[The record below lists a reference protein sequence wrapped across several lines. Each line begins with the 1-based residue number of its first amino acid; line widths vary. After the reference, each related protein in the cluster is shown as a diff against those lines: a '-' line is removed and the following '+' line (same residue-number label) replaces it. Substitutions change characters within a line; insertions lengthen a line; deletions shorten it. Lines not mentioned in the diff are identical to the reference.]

1 MTLTAAPEA
10 PVEVRTAVRE
20 RTSVLAAAAAA
31 SVGAGAIHAAAAAAH
46 SEHRPAVIVFVALA
60 VAQLAW
66 GCLAFARRDELVA
79 VLGLT
84 LSVAAV
90 GGWAM
95 AKTIGLP
102 IGGLDSVEPVQL
114 ADAMAAVLAA
124 TSGALALVC
133 WGPRPRL
140 MSSSLVWGS
149 VALLSAA
156 GAVGTAATS
165 GHVHGVGHTHDA
177 GAIHS
182 HGAVHPYDPALP
194 VDLSGTP
201 GVTPQEQAAAEQ
213 LVVLTIA
220 RLPQWADQKVAF
232 AHGFRSIGDGFTGI
246 EHLVNPGFMHDKTV
260 LDPDRPESLVYDTS
274 GGGRRLVAAMY
285 MVAPGTPLTAVPN
298 VGGALV
304 QWHIHDNLCYSREGR
319 VMAVTDATGACP
331 AGLVKPIPA
340 PMVHV
345 WITPH
350 RCGPFAALEGIA
362 GGTIAAGQTRLCD
375 HVHGAAS

>member
-1 MTLTAAPEA
+1 M
-10 PVEVRTAVRE
+10 
-20 RTSVLAAAAAA
+20 LAAAAAA

-46 SEHRPAVIVFVALA
+46 SEHRAAVLVFTALA

-66 GCLAFARRDELVA
+66 GCLAFARRDPLVA

-102 IGGLDSVEPVQL
+102 IDGLDVVEPVQL
-114 ADAMAAVLAA
+114 ADATAAALAVV
-124 TSGALALVC
+124 SGAVAAFCCGL
-133 WGPRPRL
+133 RPRL
-140 MSSSLVWGS
+140 LSASLVWGA
-149 VALLSAA
+149 VAALGVA
-156 GAVGTAATS
+156 GAVGTSATS
-165 GHVHGVGHTHDA
+165 GHVHATGHAA
-177 GAIHS
+177 GHAS
-182 HGAVHPYDPALP
+182 SAAHPYDPALP

-201 GVTPQEQAAAEQ
+201 GVTPQQQAAAEE

-220 RLPQWADQKVAF
+220 RLPQWADQKVAL
-232 AHGFRSIGDGFTGI
+232 AHGFRSIGDGFTGV
-246 EHLVNPGFMHDKTV
+246 EHLVNQTFMKDDTV
-260 LDPDRPESLVYDTS
+260 LDPDRPESLVYDTT
-274 GGGRRLVAAMY
+274 GDKTRLVAAMF
-285 MVAPGTPLTAVPN
+285 MVAPGTPLSAVPQ

-304 QWHIHDNLCYSREGR
+304 QWHVHDNLCYSPQGR
-319 VMAVTDATGACP
+319 VMGITDATGACP
-331 AGLVKPIPA
+331 AGLVKPTPT

-362 GGTIAAGQTRLCD
+362 GGTIAAGETRLCD
-375 HVHGAAS
+375 HLHGAAT